1 MLYEIES
8 VFIGEKEF
16 QICCK
21 DPIRA
26 VNPMRYELFIS
37 LRQIRA
43 RKFQTILSVGAIA
56 LAVMVLTVSQALM
69 VGFTDELYNTS
80 VNKLPHVSVSPQEGE
95 DYIYLYKTLIADIS
109 KIEGVTAVSPFLTGK
124 ASFRF
129 KANSRNAELKGVVP
143 SQENEISSIEAD
155 MIEGDFKELEF
166 SRNTIVIGSK
176 LADKLE
182 VNVGD
187 SVEVSFP
194 NARPLS
200 LKVVGIFHTGSPLD
214 ESLTY
219 TSLGTAQEFYDVS
232 DVINGI
238 SVRLED
244 FNSDREIAAEIE
256 KTGYEA
262 KGWTETNPAILR
274 TIAIEST
281 SNNVILG
288 LIVIIAS
295 FGVVS
300 TLNLSVIGATSQI
313 GMLRAM
319 GATVSSI
326 KIIFVLQS
334 GILGLLGALAGTL
347 TGVVISMAIGQY
359 EIPGA
364 SSELYGGLTTIPIVV
379 RIGDILFI
387 IVAVFLLNLIAGIYP
402 AQQAAKLD
410 PVKAISSR

>member
-1 MLYEIES
+1 
-8 VFIGEKEF
+8 
-16 QICCK
+16 
-21 DPIRA
+21 
-26 VNPMRYELFIS
+26 MRYELFIA
-37 LRQIRA
+37 LRQIWA

-69 VGFTDELYNTS
+69 VGFTGELYETT

-95 DYIYLYKTLIADIS
+95 DYIYLYRTLSEDIS

-129 KANSRNAELKGVVP
+129 KTNSRNVQLKGVIP
-143 SQENEISSIEAD
+143 LEENKISYIEAD
-155 MIEGDFKELEF
+155 MVEGDFRELEF
-166 SRNTIVIGSK
+166 SRNTVVIGSK
-176 LADKLE
+176 LANKLE
-182 VNVGD
+182 VKMGD
-187 SVEVSFP
+187 SVDVSFP
-194 NARPLS
+194 NANPVS
-200 LKVVGIFHTGSPLD
+200 LRVVGIFHTGSPLD

-219 TSLGTAQEFYDVS
+219 TSLDTAQEFYDVS
-232 DVINGI
+232 DVVNGI

-244 FNSDREIAAEIE
+244 FNRDRDIAVEIE
-256 KTGYEA
+256 KMGYKT

-281 SNNVILG
+281 SNNVVLG
-288 LIVIIAS
+288 LIVVIAS

-326 KIIFVLQS
+326 RTVFILQS
-334 GILGLLGALAGTL
+334 GILGLLGALFGTFAGVL
-347 TGVVISMAIGQY
+347 ISLAIGQY
-359 EIPGA
+359 EIPAA
-364 SSELYGGLTTIPIVV
+364 SSEFYSGITTIPIII
-379 RIGDILFI
+379 RASDILFI
-387 IVAVFLLNLIAGIYP
+387 IIAVFLLNLIAGIYP

-410 PVKAISSR
+410 PVRAISSR

>member
-1 MLYEIES
+1 
-8 VFIGEKEF
+8 
-16 QICCK
+16 
-21 DPIRA
+21 
-26 VNPMRYELFIS
+26 MRYELFIS

-69 VGFTDELYNTS
+69 VGFTGELYNTS

-95 DYIYLYKTLIADIS
+95 DYIYLYRTLIDEIY
-109 KIEGVTAVSPFLTGK
+109 KIEGVSAVSPFLTGK

-129 KANSRNAELKGVVP
+129 KTNSFNAELKGVLP
-143 SQENEISSIEAD
+143 SQENNISAIEAD
-155 MIEGDFKELEF
+155 MVEGDFRELEY
-166 SRNTIVIGSK
+166 SRNTVVIGSK

-182 VNVGD
+182 VNLGD
-187 SVEVSFP
+187 SIDVSFP
-194 NARPLS
+194 NANPLS
-200 LKVVGIFHTGSPLD
+200 LRVVGIFHTGSPLD

-219 TSLGTAQEFYDVS
+219 ASLATAQEFYNVP
-232 DVINGI
+232 DVINGL

-244 FNSDREIAAEIE
+244 FNRDREVAAEIG

-262 KGWTETNPAILR
+262 RGWTETNPEILR

-281 SNNVILG
+281 SNNVVLG
-288 LIVIIAS
+288 LIVVIAS

-300 TLNLSVIGATSQI
+300 TLNLTVIGATRQI

-319 GATVSSI
+319 GATVSAI
-326 KIIFVLQS
+326 RTIFILQS
-334 GILGLLGALAGTL
+334 GIIGLLGALVGTL
-347 TGVVISMAIGQY
+347 TGVAIALAIGQY
-359 EIPGA
+359 EIPVT
-364 SSELYGGLTTIPIVV
+364 SSELYGGLTTIPIIV
-379 RIGDILFI
+379 RIQDILFI

-402 AQQAAKLD
+402 ALQAAKLD

>member
-1 MLYEIES
+1 
-8 VFIGEKEF
+8 
-16 QICCK
+16 
-21 DPIRA
+21 
-26 VNPMRYELFIS
+26 MRYELFIA

-43 RKFQTILSVGAIA
+43 RKFQTFLSVGAIG

-69 VGFTDELYNTS
+69 VGFTGELYGTT

-95 DYIYLYKTLIADIS
+95 DYIYLYRTLIDGID
-109 KIEGVTAVSPFLTGK
+109 KIEGVSAVSPFFTGK

-129 KANSRNAELKGVVP
+129 KDNSRNAELKGILP
-143 SQENEISSIEAD
+143 LQENNISAIEAD
-155 MIEGDFKELEF
+155 MVEGDFRELEY
-166 SRNTIVIGSK
+166 SRNTVVIGSK

-182 VNVGD
+182 VKLGD
-187 SVEVSFP
+187 SVDVSFP
-194 NARPLS
+194 NANPLS
-200 LKVVGIFHTGSPLD
+200 LRVVGIFDTGSPLD

-219 TSLGTAQEFYDVS
+219 TSLDTAQEFYNVP
-232 DVINGI
+232 DVINGL

-244 FNSDREIAAEIE
+244 FNRDREVAAEIE

-262 KGWTETNPAILR
+262 KGWTEVNPDILR

-281 SNNVILG
+281 SNNVVIG
-288 LIVIIAS
+288 LVVIIAS

-300 TLNLSVIGATSQI
+300 TLNLSVIGATGQI

-319 GATVSSI
+319 GATISGI
-326 KIIFVLQS
+326 RTIFILQS
-334 GILGLLGALAGTL
+334 GILGLLGALIGTVSGIAL
-347 TGVVISMAIGQY
+347 ALLIGEY
-359 EIPGA
+359 ETPAPIH
-364 SSELYGGLTTIPIVV
+364 GGLTTIPAVV
-379 RIGDILFI
+379 RPQDVIFI

>member
-1 MLYEIES
+1 
-8 VFIGEKEF
+8 
-16 QICCK
+16 
-21 DPIRA
+21 
-26 VNPMRYELFIS
+26 MRYELFIS

-69 VGFTDELYNTS
+69 VGFTGELYSTT

-95 DYIYLYKTLIADIS
+95 DYIYLYRTLIDEID
-109 KIEGVTAVSPFLTGK
+109 KIEGVSAVSPFFTGE

-129 KANSRNAELKGVVP
+129 KANSLNAELKGVLP
-143 SQENEISSIEAD
+143 LQENNISAIETD
-155 MIEGDFKELEF
+155 MVEGDFRELEY
-166 SRNTIVIGSK
+166 SRNTVVIGSK

-182 VNVGD
+182 VKLGD
-187 SVEVSFP
+187 SVDVSFP
-194 NARPLS
+194 NANSLS
-200 LKVVGIFHTGSPLD
+200 LRVVGIFHTGSPLD

-219 TSLGTAQEFYDVS
+219 TSLDTAQKFYNVP
-232 DVINGI
+232 DVINGL

-244 FNSDREIAAEIE
+244 FNRDRIIAAEIK
-256 KTGYEA
+256 KTGYKA
-262 KGWTETNPAILR
+262 KGWTETNPEILR

-281 SNNVILG
+281 SNNVVLG
-288 LIVIIAS
+288 LIVVIAS

-300 TLNLSVIGATSQI
+300 TLNLTVIGATRQI

-319 GATVSSI
+319 GATVSDI
-326 KIIFVLQS
+326 RTIFILQS
-334 GILGLLGALAGTL
+334 GILGLLGALVGTL
-347 TGVVISMAIGQY
+347 AGVVVALAIGQY
-359 EIPGA
+359 EMPAA
-364 SSELYGGLTTIPIVV
+364 SSELYGGITTIPIII